1 MSYGVFKLT
10 TQKFR
15 AYHCNEAH
23 TVQWALKL
31 KKPYKSVGD
40 SHWLGDGSYFFDESS
55 NGKKHAENWGKN
67 HKNNP
72 SIMIAD
78 IVVESSRLLD
88 LTNPDMMDT
97 ITKLQEKYGRA
108 LLDEAEIDY
117 KKNNVFID
125 GLFFNMWD
133 TIMENKFPIDVIKKR
148 DFYPFL
154 ELPNKV
160 KSRVPNAL
168 VFCVREENCAKNMK
182 EV

>member
-1 MSYGVFKLT
+1 MT
-10 TQKFR
+10 TQKFQ

-108 LLDEAEIDY
+108 LLDEA
-117 KKNNVFID
+117 
-125 GLFFNMWD
+125 
-133 TIMENKFPIDVIKKR
+133 
-148 DFYPFL
+148 
-154 ELPNKV
+154 
-160 KSRVPNAL
+160 
-168 VFCVREENCAKNMK
+168 
-182 EV
+182 